1 MDVKVHLVFFL
12 PSRIAYKSVN
22 IKTRVTTLLLVWV
35 CQGYNY
41 HDICLGV
48 IWMTEKNLEQ

>member
-22 IKTRVTTLLLVWV
+22 IKTRVTTLLLVWAY
-35 CQGYNY
+35 QGCNY
-41 HDICLGV
+41 YICLGV
-48 IWMTEKNLEQ
+48 IWITEKNLEQ